1 MPQLCCD
8 PPELKEYA
16 DRGDK
21 GFLEWPGNIRTEEDV
36 MASCGDP
43 RDWFRYGWRLEAYQR
58 HWMEWG
64 DARARRR
71 DMSAG
76 YEWDQLLIIGPYGAD
91 KTTLGIHEA
100 L

>member
-1 MPQLCCD
+1 MPQLFCD

-43 RDWFRYGWRLEAYQR
+43 RD
-58 HWMEWG
+58 
-64 DARARRR
+64 
-71 DMSAG
+71 
-76 YEWDQLLIIGPYGAD
+76 
-91 KTTLGIHEA
+91 
-100 L
+100 